1 MKEISQVK
9 LNVYEFKF
17 FPFGITLYHTSIE
30 YDDVEYSFGICNNI
44 SGVYEMAPKSSNIGR
59 YITSISLGKKARR
72 EFFTKSEKI
81 RKVYSKRRYNFL
93 TQNCNHFMNDYIKF
107 VFGVEIP
114 DKYQSFLKLG
124 EFFRL

>member
-1 MKEISQVK
+1 MS
-9 LNVYEFKF
+9 FKS

-59 YITSISLGKKARR
+59 YITSISLGKKTRR

-93 TQNCNHFMNDYIKF
+93 TQNCNHFMNDYIKI

>member
-44 SGVYEMAPKSSNIGR
+44 SGVYKMAPKSSNIGR
-59 YITSISLGKKARR
+59 YITSISLGKKTRR

>member
-9 LNVYEFKF
+9 LNVYEFKS
-17 FPFGITLYHTSIE
+17 FPFGITLYHTSID

-59 YITSISLGKKARR
+59 YITSISLGKKTWR

>member
-1 MKEISQVK
+1 MS
-9 LNVYEFKF
+9 LNR
-17 FPFGITLYHTSIE
+17 FPLELRSITRQLSMTMLSIL
-30 YDDVEYSFGICNNI
+30 NNI

-59 YITSISLGKKARR
+59 YITSISLGKKTRR

-124 EFFRL
+124 

>member
-1 MKEISQVK
+1 
-9 LNVYEFKF
+9 
-17 FPFGITLYHTSIE
+17 
-30 YDDVEYSFGICNNI
+30 
-44 SGVYEMAPKSSNIGR
+44 MAPKSSNIGR
-59 YITSISLGKKARR
+59 YITSISLGKKTRR

-124 EFFRL
+124 EFFRF